1 MLCGAKPPF
10 LFTLLFYLLS
20 GNDNF
25 LSEKREERKEK
36 REEYKK
42 KRQSSDENC
51 RFFLVEATGIEP
63 VSEDKFP
70 ELSTS
75 VVTVL
80 RFPPPDARSRASGLG
95 RFICPAMRKS

>member
-36 REEYKK
+36 SEEYKK
-42 KRQSSDENC
+42 KRQTSDETC
-51 RFFLVEATGIEP
+51 RFFLELVAGLEPAT
-63 VSEDKFP
+63 
-70 ELSTS
+70 
-75 VVTVL
+75 
-80 RFPPPDARSRASGLG
+80 
-95 RFICPAMRKS
+95 C